1 VEQLPTLNVGKHN
14 GQAGATRTPSRGERK
29 GVLAPDVGSGLVREA
44 GLAQSIHMQ
53 QLSLFLLLFTFFV
66 VLTAKADFDVGR
78 TGAVLGG
85 VHLAFGGKVG
95 AIARDDG
102 LSYQDPAFA
111 PEDLLPLDPLF
122 EKELEVFFATAK
134 KLGGSAKNSQRPEIE
149 LSAEMIYL
157 KGSAALLPKC
167 DGFVGEIAKVLADRH
182 ALQRQISIL
191 VRASTPALALA
202 RVRSLSRAL
211 VQAGAPVEGV
221 VSEVSPESGDVI
233 TLRLFRVKGTR
244 A

>member
-1 VEQLPTLNVGKHN
+1 MEQLPTLNVGQHN
-14 GQAGATRTPSRGERK
+14 GQVGETHTPSRGERL
-29 GVLAPDVGSGLVREA
+29 GVLTPEMRSGLGRET
-44 GLAQSIHMQ
+44 GFAQSIHMQ

-66 VLTAKADFDVGR
+66 VLTTKADFDVSR

-95 AIARDDG
+95 VIVRDDAS
-102 LSYQDPAFA
+102 SYEDPAFA

-122 EKELEVFFATAK
+122 EKELEVFFAEAK
-134 KLGGSAKNSQRPEIE
+134 KLGGSAQNSERPEIE

-157 KGSAALLPKC
+157 GGSAALLPKC
-167 DGFVGEIAKVLADRH
+167 DGFVGEVARVLADRH

-202 RVRSLSRAL
+202 RARSLSRAL
-211 VQAGAPVEGV
+211 VQAGAPVDGV

-233 TLRLFRVKGTR
+233 SLRLFRVKGAR